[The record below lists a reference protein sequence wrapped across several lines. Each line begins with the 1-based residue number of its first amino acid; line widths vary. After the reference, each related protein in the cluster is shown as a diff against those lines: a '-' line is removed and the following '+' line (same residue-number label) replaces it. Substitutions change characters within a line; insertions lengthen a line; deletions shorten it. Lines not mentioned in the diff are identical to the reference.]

1 MAAKIKLTR
10 PELKRFRDALVRYQR
25 YLPMLQLKKQ
35 QLQME
40 LLHVEQALARNREKA
55 DALRKQAATWVALF
69 SESANDP
76 TPLTGPAELTI
87 SEDNIAGVNV
97 PHLESFKVSDPGFDL
112 FLTPPWYDDAF
123 DLISRLAELRAE
135 AAILEEQIRLL
146 SEELRITS
154 QRVNLFEKIMI
165 PRCKETIRIIKVYL
179 GDLLTADIARGKA
192 AKKATQGAAGT

>member
-1 MAAKIKLTR
+1 MAQIKKTKI
-10 PELKRFRDALVRYQR
+10 ELKNQRDALRRYQR

-35 QLQME
+35 QLQLE
-40 LLHVEQALARNREKA
+40 VQHVEQALVRTREEAATLK
-55 DALRKQAATWVALF
+55 RQAAAWLALF
-69 SESANDP
+69 SEASDP
-76 TPLTGPAELTI
+76 SDRLSGPATVTLG
-87 SEDNIAGVNV
+87 EDNIAGVAV
-97 PHLESFKVSDPGFDL
+97 PRLDAFTVADPEHDL
-112 FLTPPWYDDAF
+112 FATPAWYDEAYP
-123 DLISRLAELRAE
+123 LVAQLAERRARQ
-135 AAILEEQIRLL
+135 AILEAQIRHL

>member
-1 MAAKIKLTR
+1 MAQIKKTKI
-10 PELKRFRDALVRYQR
+10 ELKNQRDALRRYQR

-35 QLQME
+35 QLQLE
-40 LLHVEQALARNREKA
+40 VQHVEQALLRTREEA
-55 DALRKQAATWVALF
+55 AALKRQAAAWLALF
-69 SESANDP
+69 SEASDP
-76 TPLTGPAELTI
+76 SNRLAGPATVTLG
-87 SEDNIAGVNV
+87 EDNIAGVAV
-97 PHLESFKVSDPGFDL
+97 PRLDAFTVADPEHDL
-112 FLTPPWYDDAF
+112 FATPAWYDEAYP
-123 DLISRLAELRAE
+123 LVAQLAERRARQ
-135 AAILEEQIRLL
+135 AILEAQIRHL

>member
-1 MAAKIKLTR
+1 MAQIKKTKI
-10 PELKRFRDALVRYQR
+10 ELKNQRDALRRYQR

-40 LLHVEQALARNREKA
+40 VQHVEHALAQTREKA
-55 DALRKQAATWVALF
+55 NALRKQSASWIALF
-69 SESANDP
+69 AEAAGRSE
-76 TPLTGPAELTI
+76 PLAGPAQLKL
-87 SEDNIAGVNV
+87 SEDNIAGVAV
-97 PHLESFKVSDPGFDL
+97 PHLDAFAVADPGFDL
-112 FLTPPWYDDAF
+112 FETPAWFDEAF
-123 DLISRLAELRAE
+123 ELIARLAELRTEQAV
-135 AAILEEQIRLL
+135 LEEQIRRL

>member
-1 MAAKIKLTR
+1 MAQIKKTKI
-10 PELKRFRDALVRYQR
+10 ELKNQRDALRRYQR

-35 QLQME
+35 QLQLE
-40 LLHVEQALARNREKA
+40 VQHVEQALVRTREEA
-55 DALRKQAATWVALF
+55 AALKRQAASWLALF
-69 SESANDP
+69 SEASDP
-76 TPLTGPAELTI
+76 SDRFAGPATVALG
-87 SEDNIAGVNV
+87 EDNIAGVAV
-97 PHLESFKVSDPGFDL
+97 PRLDAFTVADPEHDL
-112 FLTPPWYDDAF
+112 FATPAWYDEAYT
-123 DLISRLAELRAE
+123 LVAQLTERRARQ
-135 AAILEEQIRLL
+135 AILEAQIRHL